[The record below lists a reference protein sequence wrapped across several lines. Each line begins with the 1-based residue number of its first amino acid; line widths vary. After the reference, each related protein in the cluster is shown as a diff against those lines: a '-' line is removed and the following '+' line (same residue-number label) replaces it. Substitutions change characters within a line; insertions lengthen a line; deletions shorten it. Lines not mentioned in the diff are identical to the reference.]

1 MARKSGPPDPPIIDT
16 SVLLAR
22 WGAQI
27 DPDMLRLA
35 LTHRSWAY
43 EAGGEPHN
51 ERLEFLGDS
60 VLSIIISERLFWDY
74 PDLPESDLSR
84 MRAATVS
91 QSPLAIIAKQL
102 DLGQF
107 IWLGKGESMSGGRQ
121 KDSILSDTVEA
132 LIAATYLTNGLEVTR
147 RVVLNLT
154 APLLEHALER
164 GQAQDWKTTLAEYAQ
179 EYALDEPI
187 YTVEGFGPDHCRRFE
202 AHVSFGEGAV
212 VGTGAGSSKKHA
224 EDAAAHQALEDL
236 DPGFAGRVHGNANR

>member
-1 MARKSGPPDPPIIDT
+1 MSRKSGPPDPPITDT
-16 SVLLAR
+16 SVLIRR
-22 WGAQI
+22 WGAPI
-27 DPDMLRLA
+27 EATLLHVA

-60 VLSIIISERLFWDY
+60 VLSIIISERLFHDY

-91 QSPLAIIAKQL
+91 QSPLAIVAKRL

-107 IWLGKGESMSGGRQ
+107 IRLGKGEAMSGGRQ
-121 KDSILSDTVEA
+121 KDSILSDTLEA

-147 RVVLNLT
+147 RVVLELT
-154 APLLEHALER
+154 AFLLENALER

-179 EYALDEPI
+179 EHDLEEPV
-187 YTVEGFGPDHCRRFE
+187 YFVEGSGPDHRRHFE
-202 AHVSFGEGAV
+202 AQVAFGGGAV

-224 EDAAAHQALEDL
+224 EDDAAHQALTRL
-236 DPGFAGRVHGNANR
+236 DPGFAARVHGNANR